1 MNKTCP
7 KCGLSNP
14 SEAAFCHN
22 CAAPLNNTPQA
33 PPPFQA
39 GGGQGYMTAPPESQK
54 PMIAMILA
62 IGAFL
67 CCGPLLGIPAAIL
80 GWLELTAIK
89 EGKAPAKGKT
99 MASIG
104 LWGGI
109 AATVIHIVGYV
120 IFMALGMLGG
130 MTGGY

>member
-1 MNKTCP
+1 
-7 KCGLSNP
+7 
-14 SEAAFCHN
+14 
-22 CAAPLNNTPQA
+22 
-33 PPPFQA
+33 
-39 GGGQGYMTAPPESQK
+39 
-54 PMIAMILA
+54 MILA